1 MDLIARLSTAERNTA
16 TWQAREADAKRL
28 VQAEFDAL
36 GIPSASL
43 AAQPLHVVIESAAT
57 VERAHES
64 AAKTRRDLEA
74 SQRKAASDAARKRK
88 ALEKAETEWKDWTTQ
103 WGAALKALQLPATSH
118 AGNRR
123 RQDQRD
129 RRHARGRGSH
139 Q

>member
-1 MDLIARLSTAERNTA
+1 MDLIARLSTAERHTA

-43 AAQPLHVVIESAAT
+43 AAQPLHVVIESAAA

-64 AAKTRRDLEA
+64 AAKTRRDLET

-88 ALEKAETEWKDWTTQ
+88 ALEKAETGVERLDNTVGRGAQ
-103 WGAALKALQLPATSH
+103 GAAAARDIH

-123 RQDQRD
+123 RADQRD
-129 RRHARGRGSH
+129 RRHARGCGPH